1 MSNPSPPLRI
11 GVVGLGI
18 GRQHLQCL
26 ARREDVTI
34 AAICDVMEEAAR
46 EQAEAYQSTAYTDY
60 NAMLAEANL
69 DAVSLCTP
77 PALHAPMTEAAAAAG
92 VHVLCEKPMAGT
104 VGDCQ
109 RMIDAAEAAGITLMI
124 AQKKRF
130 HPFYEYLKAQ
140 SEGEW
145 GPVRWASVRFGLG
158 RVERDWFWVEG
169 DGGGPLVE
177 NAVHVFDLLRWLM
190 GEPAR
195 VAGFGGTL
203 FLAHRA
209 PQIDAA
215 AVSIEFAAGGVAS
228 LALGYGSEW
237 PVAREHTAFATP
249 SVVVDA
255 DGPFDRPRSFTACRR
270 EPPERF
276 AIDLPEEADWGGFD
290 TEIDHF
296 LTCVRTGATPRAP
309 GPDCRESI
317 RLALAAKEAIRSGKI
332 VEVAG
337 FEPG

>member
-1 MSNPSPPLRI
+1 MSIASPVLRV

-26 ARREDVTI
+26 AARPDVVI
-34 AAICDVMEEAAR
+34 AGICDVVEGAAR
-46 EQAEAYQSTAYTDY
+46 EQAEVYGSRAYTDY
-60 NAMLAEANL
+60 EEMLAEAAL

-104 VGDCQ
+104 VRDCQ
-109 RMIDAAEAAGITLMI
+109 RMIAAAEAAGITLMI

-130 HPFYEYLKAQ
+130 HPFYAHLKAQ

-145 GPVRWASVRFGLG
+145 GPVRWASIRFGLG
-158 RVERDWFWVEG
+158 RVEKDWFWAEG

-249 SVVVDA
+249 QVVVDA
-255 DGPFDRPRSFTACRR
+255 DGPFDRPQSFTACRR
-270 EPPERF
+270 EPPERLALDF
-276 AIDLPEEADWGGFD
+276 PADADWGGFES
-290 TEIDHF
+290 EIDHF
-296 LTCVRTGATPRAP
+296 LTCVRTGTTPRAS
-309 GPDCRESI
+309 GPDCRESV

-332 VEVAG
+332 VEMAG
-337 FEPG
+337 FEAD

>member
-1 MSNPSPPLRI
+1 MTTIKPSCRI
-11 GVVGLGI
+11 AVVGLGV
-18 GRQHLQCL
+18 GEQHLRSL
-26 ARREDVTI
+26 AGREDVI
-34 AAICDVMEEAAR
+34 LAGVCDVNAELAQAR
-46 EQAEAYQSTAYTDY
+46 AEAYQTTAYTDY
-60 NAMLAEANL
+60 DTLLAEADL

-77 PALHAPMTEAAAAAG
+77 PALHAPQTEAAAAAG

-104 VGDCQ
+104 IADCQ
-109 RMIDAAEAAGITLMI
+109 RMVEAAEAAGITLMI

-130 HPFYEYLKAQ
+130 HPFYAYLKEQ
-140 SEGEW
+140 TEGEW

-158 RVERDWFWVEG
+158 RVEKDWFWAEG

-177 NAVHVFDLLRWLM
+177 NAIHVFDLLRWLM

-215 AVSIEFAAGGVAS
+215 AVCLEFKSGGVAS

-237 PVAREHTAFATP
+237 PVAWEHLAFATP
-249 SVVVDA
+249 HVVVDA
-255 DGPFDRPRSFTACRR
+255 DGPFDRPQAFRACRR
-270 EPPERF
+270 GGSPQPF
-276 AIDLPEEADWGGFD
+276 AIDLPADADWAGFD

-296 LTCVRTGATPRAP
+296 LTCLRTGATPRAS
-309 GPDCRESI
+309 GPEGRESV
-317 RLALAAKEAIRSGKI
+317 RLALAAKEAIRRGAI
-332 VEVAG
+332 VEVSTVN
-337 FEPG
+337 